1 MVNHLHRLGSSL
13 DGAYLIWD
21 ELLIDISSRLHR
33 YLPCIVRSLLRSLVA
48 RNSVDPASDVDK
60 EALAAWLCHVMS
72 TAKFMSIKAVDKDA
86 LVAEIMKCCCLHPGY
101 WTQGVGRKL
110 LEISD
115 KSVQDEWEDLLEAS
129 AITSGGGPMEEAVP
143 EVNRSGFGEPEKDAL
158 DGEDE
163 IRAVGGWSRAIAP
176 ISVPIGVV
184 Q

>member
-1 MVNHLHRLGSSL
+1 M

-21 ELLIDISSRLHR
+21 ELLIDISSRLPR
-33 YLPCIVRSLLRSLVA
+33 FLPSVLRSLVA

-60 EALAAWLCHVMS
+60 EALAMWLCHVMS
-72 TAKFMSIKAVDKDA
+72 TAKFMSIKAVDRDA
-86 LVAEIMKCCCLHPGY
+86 LVAEVMKCCCLHPGY

-115 KSVQDEWEDLLEAS
+115 KSVQDEWKELLEAS
-129 AITSGGGPMEEAVP
+129 AIASGGEPMEEVVLK
-143 EVNRSGFGEPEKDAL
+143 VNQSEFGEPEKDAL
-158 DGEDE
+158 GGEEE
-163 IRAVGGWSRAIAP
+163 IRAVGGWSRATAP